1 VGVFSRLARRI
12 IVALERFE
20 PDREEALNRQGQKDK
35 EQYLDSR
42 EDVRGQSGT
51 GEAEIYG
58 ELRRA
63 SDNLDKARDSREG
76 EAPSQSRT
84 VQSS

>member
-1 VGVFSRLARRI
+1 LARRI

-20 PDREEALNRQGQKDK
+20 PDREEALDRQGQKNK

-42 EDVRGQSGT
+42 EDVRRQSGT
-51 GEAEIYG
+51 GKAKIYR
-58 ELRRA
+58 ELRRTPYH
-63 SDNLDKARDSREG
+63 LDKACDGGQS
-76 EAPSQSRT
+76 EASPQSGT